1 MGTGQSSND
10 AFVHQHQRLS
20 ADATISLIRDSLGK
34 SFRMD
39 FLCIEGPNIPR
50 GTAASLA
57 KTIQDDA
64 MENLAVCE
72 AMQMPRI
79 IWHTQGGQ
87 G

>member
-50 GTAASLA
+50 GTMIFNMKEFESTETNGPHRFWQVRVPVAGVSI
-57 KTIQDDA
+57 T
-64 MENLAVCE
+64 EVPE
-72 AMQMPRI
+72 
-79 IWHTQGGQ
+79 
-87 G
+87 